1 MNVHSPLVKRKRKW
15 TGKGNLSKMMDTG
28 SVAAIAITFF
38 DLTIEITMHLLG
50 TMRYA

>member
-1 MNVHSPLVKRKRKW
+1 MNVHSPLVRKRKW
-15 TGKGNLSKMMDTG
+15 TGKRNINKMMDTG